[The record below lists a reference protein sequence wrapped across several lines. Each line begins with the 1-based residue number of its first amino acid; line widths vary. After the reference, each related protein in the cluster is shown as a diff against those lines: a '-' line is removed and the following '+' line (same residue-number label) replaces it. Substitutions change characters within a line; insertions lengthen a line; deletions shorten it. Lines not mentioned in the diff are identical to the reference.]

1 MNAAHQHEAVA
12 LPGEPDDPGIRVS
25 DCAGTL
31 TPEMIE
37 ILEIM
42 AEYNDNA
49 AGERVVLSACHV
61 SNEEKFDILDYIN
74 RKNAEW
80 ITQGGVDEE
89 WDAYVE
95 ELNKMGVDEYV
106 RIYQEAY
113 DAVEEYLE

>member
-1 MNAAHQHEAVA
+1 MDRLEERGLHAVH
-12 LPGEPDDPGIRVS
+12 LPGLN
-25 DCAGTL
+25 L
-31 TPEMIE
+31 TTENNQFV
-37 ILEIM
+37 
-42 AEYNDNA
+42 ADFKANA
-49 AGERVVLSACHV
+49 V
-61 SNEEKFDILDYIN
+61 DYIN

-113 DAVEEYLE
+113 DAVKDYLS